1 MNRVF
6 RRSDLT
12 VAPAA
17 LAAVAA
23 GALAAVFPAALA
35 AVAPAALAG
44 AVLPVLSAAFAKV
57 ALPILI
63 AAFATLALPPAAA
76 LAQEATW
83 PAGPVKVIV
92 PYGPGST
99 PDVVARLVN
108 EHLGRR
114 LGHPFIVEN
123 KPGAGGNV
131 GTAAVA
137 KARPD
142 GYTLGV
148 TISGPLAANTLLYK
162 NLPYDPAREIA
173 PISILATQPSVIV
186 ANDQVS
192 GDTMPKL
199 LAALRKDPGRYNY
212 SSMGPGSISHLAMQL
227 VAVRSGTDIVHV
239 AYRSSGDAVAALL
252 TGEAQ
257 LACLPPAAVVGHIG
271 GGRLRALAVTSE
283 KRSALMPDVP
293 TLSEAGVED
302 VQADAWMGM
311 VAPAGTAPAI
321 LDKLQAEIVA
331 ILAMPEVVEQLR
343 RVYMEPVGNS
353 PQQMDAAIRA
363 DLKRWQPLIEKYR
376 ISLE

>member
-1 MNRVF
+1 MKLLVV
-6 RRSDLT
+6 RRD
-12 VAPAA
+12 VPRA

-23 GALAAVFPAALA
+23 AVRPFVFAALA
-35 AVAPAALAG
+35 ASAVAP
-44 AVLPVLSAAFAKV
+44 SAAR
-57 ALPILI
+57 
-63 AAFATLALPPAAA
+63 
-76 LAQEATW
+76 AQEAGW
-83 PAGPVKVIV
+83 PAAPVRVIV

-99 PDVVARLVN
+99 PDLVARLVN
-108 EHLGRR
+108 EQLARR
-114 LGHPFIVEN
+114 LGQPFIVEN
-123 KPGAGGNV
+123 RPGAGGNV

-137 KARPD
+137 KANAD

-173 PISILATQPSVIV
+173 PVSILATQPSVIV
-186 ANDQVS
+186 ATEKVS

-199 LAALRKDPGRYNY
+199 LDALRKDPGRYNY

-252 TGEAQ
+252 SGEAQ

-271 GGRLRALAVTSE
+271 ARKLRALAVTSQ
-283 KRSALMPDVP
+283 KRSTLMPDVP
-293 TLSEAGVED
+293 TLAETGIED

-311 VAPAGTAPAI
+311 VAPAGTSPAI
-321 LDKLQAEIVA
+321 LEKLHAEIVA
-331 ILAMPEVVEQLR
+331 ILKIPEVVDMLK
-343 RVYMEPVGNS
+343 RVHMEPVGNT
-353 PQQMDAAIRA
+353 PQQMAEAIGA

-376 ISLE
+376 ITLE

>member
-1 MNRVF
+1 MNSPSLRV
-6 RRSDLT
+6 D
-12 VAPAA
+12 PAA
-17 LAAVAA
+17 GLAAVSR
-23 GALAAVFPAALA
+23 AL
-35 AVAPAALAG
+35 
-44 AVLPVLSAAFAKV
+44 LPVLV
-57 ALPILI
+57 AGL
-63 AAFATLALPPAAA
+63 ATLAIPLPAAQ
-76 LAQEATW
+76 AQEGSW
-83 PAGPVKVIV
+83 PTGPVRVIV

-108 EHLGRR
+108 EQLGRR

-162 NLPYDPAREIA
+162 NLPYDPSREIV
-173 PISILATQPSVIV
+173 PVSILATQPSVIV

-192 GDTMPKL
+192 GETMPKL
-199 LAALRKDPGRYNY
+199 LDALRKDPGKYNY

-239 AYRSSGDAVAALL
+239 AYRSSGDAVGALL
-252 TGEAQ
+252 SGEAQ
-257 LACLPPAAVVGHIG
+257 LACLPPAAVVGQISAG
-271 GGRLRALAVTSE
+271 KLRALAVTSE
-283 KRSALMPDVP
+283 KRLALMPDVP
-293 TLSEAGVED
+293 TLAEAGIED

-311 VAPAGTAPAI
+311 VAPAGTPPAI
-321 LDKLQAEIVA
+321 LGKLHAEIVT
-331 ILAMPEVVEQLR
+331 ILKMPEVVEQLR
-343 RVYMEPVGNS
+343 RVHMEPVAGT
-353 PQQMDAAIRA
+353 PEQMAAAIGA
-363 DLKRWQPLIEKYR
+363 DLKRWQPLIERYR

>member
-1 MNRVF
+1 MN
-6 RRSDLT
+6 SI
-12 VAPAA
+12 APRFDATA
-17 LAAVAA
+17 VLAAFS
-23 GALAAVFPAALA
+23 GAL
-35 AVAPAALAG
+35 
-44 AVLPVLSAAFAKV
+44 LPVVLAVVATLVSPMSAAQ
-57 ALPILI
+57 
-63 AAFATLALPPAAA
+63 
-76 LAQEATW
+76 AQAVGW
-83 PAGPVKVIV
+83 PTAPVRVIV

-108 EHLGRR
+108 EQLGRR

-162 NLPYDPAREIA
+162 NLPYDPTREIA
-173 PISILATQPSVIV
+173 PVSILATQPSVIV
-186 ANDQVS
+186 ANDRVS

-199 LAALRKDPGRYNY
+199 LDALRKDPGKYNY

-239 AYRSSGDAVAALL
+239 ASRSSGDAVGALL
-252 TGEAQ
+252 SGEAQ
-257 LACLPPAAVVGHIG
+257 LACLPPAAVVGHISSG
-271 GGRLRALAVTSE
+271 KLRALAVTSE
-283 KRSALMPDVP
+283 KRSSLMPDVP
-293 TLSEAGVED
+293 TLSEAGIED

-321 LDKLQAEIVA
+321 LQKLHAEIVA
-331 ILAMPEVVEQLR
+331 VLKMPEVVEQLR
-343 RVYMEPVGNS
+343 RVHMEPVAGT
-353 PQQMDAAIRA
+353 PEQMAAVIRE